1 MCIQAHGLSGEQ
13 LAAREVEIIDIASV
27 SRDYWSKAIGAPS
40 VDLTAFKS
48 QRTERGPLLKGWMVR
63 SKQHRFFFFL
73 FFFSIRMCQCP
84 MDICCSLQDSCHPV
98 MTTYKLVTMDAPIW
112 GLGERLEDC
121 IIAVRRPADS
131 DRLPQVQR
139 SLLLPSSLRREPE
152 ANARRRRAFR

>member
-73 FFFSIRMCQCP
+73 FFFFNSYVP
-84 MDICCSLQDSCHPV
+84 MPNGHMLFSSG
-98 MTTYKLVTMDAPIW
+98 LVPSGDDHVQAGDHGRSHMGPRRTP
-112 GLGERLEDC
+112 GRLHHC
-121 IIAVRRPADS
+121 GTP
-131 DRLPQVQR
+131 PC
-139 SLLLPSSLRREPE
+139 
-152 ANARRRRAFR
+152 